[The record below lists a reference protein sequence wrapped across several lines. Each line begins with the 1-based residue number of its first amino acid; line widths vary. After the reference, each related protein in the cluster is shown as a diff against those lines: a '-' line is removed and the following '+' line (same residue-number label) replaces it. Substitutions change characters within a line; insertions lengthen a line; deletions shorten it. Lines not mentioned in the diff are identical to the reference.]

1 MVNSITTS
9 LEAALKRATA
19 NIMDDIAVEGLQA
32 LRRILEEANFSDSE
46 FLNGYRLFVHVSDS
60 EVVYEILLSGD
71 AFADEDQVQEEA
83 EFDEKEAQRQA
94 LLKAYRTY
102 GLTRDSRPIRYS
114 QMRDK
119 RKPAKDARKPAKD
132 ARTPARDARK
142 GAAQRLEEHEIA
154 LQSPRSLDVDKLGKL
169 RLNFKRSVRQTTEGM
184 QYPQKSYDGLI
195 GKFVEELKLVIQS
208 SFTPVLETVIARYT

>member
-1 MVNSITTS
+1 MAHSIATS
-9 LEAALKRATA
+9 LEAALIRATA
-19 NIMDDIAVEGLQA
+19 SIMDNIAMEGLQA
-32 LRRILEEANFSDSE
+32 LRRVLEEAHFSDSE
-46 FLNGYRLFVHVSDS
+46 FLNGYKLFVHVSDS

-71 AFADEDQVQEEA
+71 AFADEDQVQQEA
-83 EFDEKEAQRQA
+83 ESEQKEAERQA

-102 GLTRDSRPIRYS
+102 GLTRDSKPIRYS

-119 RKPAKDARKPAKD
+119 RRPARDARTPAKD

-142 GAAQRLEEHEIA
+142 GAERRLEEHEIA
-154 LQSPRSLDVDKLGKL
+154 LQAPRGIDVDKLGKL
-169 RLNFKRSVRQTTEGM
+169 RLSFKRSIRKTTEGM
-184 QYPQKSYDGLI
+184 KYPQKSYEGLI